1 MISAM
6 TTWPLPLTRR
16 DALRLLGTSAAAGLL
31 PLRLPRQ
38 ADVEL
43 TLRAAP
49 GSVPLFAGA
58 QTQVWRYTG
67 TLQRGPAGTLTTD
80 PNSYLG
86 PTLRFRRGQRVRI
99 TFVNDLPEASIVHW
113 HGLDVP
119 EAADGHPHLAIE
131 PGRQYVYEFEVI
143 NRAGTYWYHPHPHG
157 RTGAQVARGL
167 AGLLIVEDDEEARLR
182 LPSGDAE
189 LCCVVQDRRLDGGNQ
204 FTYLGPGMMDRMHG
218 FLGDRFL
225 VNGRPTPT
233 HNVATQAHRLRLLN
247 GSSSRVY
254 KLGWSDGTPLTVIGT
269 DGGLLE
275 RPRTMR
281 HLTLA
286 PAQRADLI
294 IDLSGREVG
303 SSVHLQAVG
312 FPQSDVDP
320 TMGMMGGPS
329 AADAVLMTLKVERR
343 VSVPFALPD
352 VLSKYDAS
360 WTAEPGA
367 PVRELPITFRQA
379 QWFLDGR
386 TFDMHET
393 TPGETVKAGST
404 HIWNVMNVGGMMGT
418 PMAHPFHMHGR
429 QFRILSRT
437 PLTGA
442 TPGSESVREGLLDD
456 GWHDTVL
463 ILPNEQV
470 RLQIR
475 FSDYPGLFLYHCH
488 LLEHEDM
495 GMMRNF
501 RIVPR

>member
-1 MISAM
+1 M
-6 TTWPLPLTRR
+6 
-16 DALRLLGTSAAAGLL
+16 
-31 PLRLPRQ
+31 
-38 ADVEL
+38 
-43 TLRAAP
+43 
-49 GSVPLFAGA
+49 
-58 QTQVWRYTG
+58 WRYTG
-67 TLQRGPAGTLTTD
+67 TLQKGPSGTLSSD
-80 PNSYLG
+80 AGSYLG
-86 PTLRFRRGQRVRI
+86 PTLRLRRGQKVKI
-99 TFVNDLPEASIVHW
+99 TFVNDLPEASIIHW

-131 PGRQYVYEFEVI
+131 PGQRYVYEFEVI

-167 AGLLIVEDDEEARLR
+167 AGLLIVEDDEETRLQ
-182 LPSGDAE
+182 LPAGVRE
-189 LCCVVQDRRLDGGNQ
+189 LCCVLQDRRVDADNQ
-204 FTYLGPGMMDRMHG
+204 FSYLGPGMMDRMHG

-225 VNGRPTPT
+225 VNGRPAPT
-233 HNVATQAHRLRLLN
+233 LDVPSQAHRVRLLN

-254 KLGWSDGTPLTVIGT
+254 KLAWSDGTPLTVIGS

-275 RPRTMR
+275 RPRTQR

-294 IDLSGREVG
+294 IDLSGRAPG
-303 SSVHLQAVG
+303 STVHLQATA

-320 TMGMMGGPS
+320 TMGMMGG
-329 AADAVLMTLKVERR
+329 AAGADTALLTLKINR
-343 VSVPFALPD
+343 SVASSFTLPD
-352 VLSKYDAS
+352 RLSTFDAA
-360 WTAEPGA
+360 WAPVANA
-367 PVRELPITFRQA
+367 PVRDLPITFRQA

-393 TPGETVKAGST
+393 TPAETVAAGST

-429 QFRILSRT
+429 QFRVLSRA

-442 TPGSESVREGLLDD
+442 TPGSTAVREGLLDD

-463 ILPNEQV
+463 VLPNEQV
-470 RLQIR
+470 KLQVR
-475 FSDYPGLFLYHCH
+475 FSEYPGLFLYHCH